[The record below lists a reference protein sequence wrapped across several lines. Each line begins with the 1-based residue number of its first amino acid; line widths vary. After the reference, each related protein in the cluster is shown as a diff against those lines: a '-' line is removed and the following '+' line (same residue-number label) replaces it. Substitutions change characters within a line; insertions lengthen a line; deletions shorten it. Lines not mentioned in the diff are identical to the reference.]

1 MNKHYLVGVYH
12 DAGHGRLVPRQIFHK
27 TKKGD
32 KKMHNK
38 IHHYNVCYKWADSP
52 YRMHT
57 ISNRAMFAG
66 INAKEAILSHFP
78 GLNLQPVVGRRNQLA
93 DIDSGLI
100 FIYRRHDKCGK
111 GE

>member
-1 MNKHYLVGVYH
+1 
-12 DAGHGRLVPRQIFHK
+12 
-27 TKKGD
+27 
-32 KKMHNK
+32 MHNK

-66 INAKEAILSHFP
+66 ETAKDAILSHFP

-93 DIDSGLI
+93 DIDSDDFRNKVVLGG
-100 FIYRRHDKCGK
+100 FRRCAQ
-111 GE
+111 